1 MKKALYLLFVLVVL
15 SSCQPS
21 AKLADLPKINGYWE
35 ITSVEFPDGN
45 HKEYS
50 INESFDFFDI
60 KSQKGYRKKVM
71 PQLDG
76 TFLTNDLSES
86 ISALEKDGKLI
97 LSCQTPYA
105 QWQETVL
112 TLTDQELVIEN
123 DSHKKYHYKKAQP
136 INLIP
141 NEQKTKQ

>member
-1 MKKALYLLFVLVVL
+1 MKKALYSLVILFVL
-15 SSCQPS
+15 SACQS
-21 AKLADLPKINGYWE
+21 NAKMADLPKINGYWE

-50 INESFDFFDI
+50 INESFDYIAF
-60 KSQKGYRKKVM
+60 KGEKGFRKKVM

-86 ISALEKDGKLI
+86 LSAQEKDGKLI
-97 LSCQTPYA
+97 LNCSTAYA
-105 QWQETVL
+105 KWQETVL
-112 TLTDQELVIEN
+112 TLTDQELVLEN

-136 INLIP
+136 INIIP
-141 NEQKTKQ
+141 HEKTK

>member
-1 MKKALYLLFVLVVL
+1 MKKLLYSLVVLFVL
-15 SSCQPS
+15 SACQPS

-35 ITSVEFPDGN
+35 ISSVEFPDGN
-45 HKEYS
+45 HKDYS
-50 INESFDFFDI
+50 INESFDYFNF
-60 KSQKGYRKKVM
+60 KNQKGYRKKVM

-86 ISALEKDGKLI
+86 IVAQEKDGKLI
-97 LSCQTPYA
+97 LNCKTAYA
-105 QWQETVL
+105 QWQETIL
-112 TLTDQELVIEN
+112 TLTNQELVIEN

-141 NEQKTKQ
+141 HEQKTK